1 MRNTATFSAPF
12 IAPFFLLGAHGIMNG
27 MKQPFLERFFPTPA
41 FLRMPAGGLDISDRS
56 IKFLELGHTR
66 GEIALGRYGEAAVP
80 EGVITGGEIV
90 EREELLR
97 ILREMHA
104 RLGMR
109 FVNVSLPEEK
119 SFIFSLELP
128 SLLPSEVRQSIE
140 LALEEHIPLH
150 ADEAVFDF
158 EVAQFP
164 RDESD
169 HLDVNVSVMPRV
181 VAELYL
187 DVLNEAGFVPL
198 AFELEGQA
206 IARAV
211 VREGDQGTFM
221 AVDFG
226 ATRTSVSIVERG
238 VVWFTT
244 SIAIGGKE
252 LTNAI
257 VKDFGVSFADAERI
271 KIEQGLGQ
279 KSGELG
285 VYASLIATLSVL
297 RDELSKHYQYWNERH
312 KGVRH
317 EHGGIEKIIM
327 CGGDAV
333 IPGII
338 EFLTADVGVSVTLG
352 NPWINV
358 FSLEEHIPSLHSN
371 DAQRY
376 TPAIGLA
383 LRGFAGNRN
392 G

>member
-1 MRNTATFSAPF
+1 
-12 IAPFFLLGAHGIMNG
+12 MNG
-27 MKQPFLERFFPTPA
+27 MKQPLLERFFPTPA
-41 FLRMPAGGLDISDRS
+41 FLRMLPGGLDISDRS
-56 IKFLELGHTR
+56 IKFLELGHTH
-66 GEIALGRYGEAAVP
+66 GKMALGRYGEATVP

-90 EREELLR
+90 EREELVR
-97 ILREMHA
+97 ILRDMRA
-104 RLGMR
+104 RFGMR

-119 SFIFSLELP
+119 SFIFSLDLP
-128 SLLPSEVRQSIE
+128 YLEPNEVRQSVE

-150 ADEAVFDF
+150 ADDVVFDF
-158 EVAQFP
+158 EVAEFTG
-164 RDESD
+164 DTHD
-169 HLDVNVSVMPRV
+169 HLDVNVSVMPRSV
-181 VAELYL
+181 V
-187 DVLNEAGFVPL
+187 DVYSEILNESGFVPL

-211 VREGDQGTFM
+211 LREGDAGTFM
-221 AVDFG
+221 VVDFG
-226 ATRTSVSIVERG
+226 ATRTSISIVEHG
-238 VVWFTT
+238 IVWFTT

-257 VKDFGVSFADAERI
+257 VKDFGVPFADAERI

-285 VYASLIATLSVL
+285 VYASLLATLSVL
-297 RDELSKHYQYWNERH
+297 RDELSKHYQYWNKRH

-317 EHGGIEKIIM
+317 ERGMIEKIIM

-352 NPWINV
+352 NPWVNIL
-358 FSLEEHIPSLHSN
+358 SLETYIPPIHLN

-383 LRGFAGNRN
+383 LREFRKLKW
-392 G
+392 

>member
-1 MRNTATFSAPF
+1 
-12 IAPFFLLGAHGIMNG
+12 MNG
-27 MKQPFLERFFPTPA
+27 MKQPLLERFFPAPA
-41 FLRMPAGGLDISDRS
+41 FLRMPTGGLDISDRS
-56 IKFLELGHTR
+56 IKFLELGR
-66 GEIALGRYGEAAVP
+66 GRGRMALGRHGEAVVP
-80 EGVITGGEIV
+80 EEVITGGEIV

-97 ILREMHA
+97 ILREM
-104 RLGMR
+104 RGRFGMR

-128 SLLPSEVRQSIE
+128 PLEPSEVRQSVE

-158 EVAQFP
+158 EVAGFP
-164 RDESD
+164 RDTND
-169 HLDVNVSVMPRV
+169 HLDVNVSVMPRAV
-181 VAELYL
+181 VESYF
-187 DVLNEAGFVPL
+187 DVLSEAGFMPL

-211 VREGDQGTFM
+211 VREGDLGTFM

-226 ATRTSVSIVERG
+226 ATRTSISIVEKG
-238 VVWFTT
+238 IVWFTT

-285 VYASLIATLSVL
+285 VYASLVATLSVL
-297 RDELSKHYQYWNERH
+297 RDEISKHYQYWNEQH
-312 KGVRH
+312 KGMRH
-317 EHGGIEKIIM
+317 ERGGIEKIIM

-358 FSLEEHIPSLHSN
+358 FSLEEYIPPLHLN

-383 LRGFAGNRN
+383 LRGFTRNRN